1 MSESSISEVAR
12 YLIAARRD
20 HRQWDASDA
29 APLNDAGEAY
39 AVQDLVTGGLDAD
52 LGGWKTSAPDPHSD
66 PIAAPIYSAL
76 LHRTG
81 TQVPASELF
90 VIGIEG
96 EIAFRMKRDLPPL
109 GRPYSREDLLAA
121 TGEMLP
127 AIEIVDTRMTNG
139 LEESRHLI
147 LADNQSNGGLVIGL
161 RIVNWRNLNL
171 SRQAASVTVNGQVKY
186 SGIGA
191 NRAGDLFRLMAW
203 AADHCATR
211 KRPIRAGDI
220 ITTGTYT
227 GMILVEPGA
236 EVVVEF
242 PEIGR
247 VEVSFPVG
255 PEIPGRVG
263 Y

>member
-12 YLIAARRD
+12 YLIEARRD
-20 HRQWDASDA
+20 HRQWDASAA

-39 AVQDLVTGGLDAD
+39 AVQDLVMGGLDAD
-52 LGGWKTSAPDPHSD
+52 LGGWKTSAPDPHSV
-66 PIAAPIYSAL
+66 PITAPIYSAL

-81 TQVPASELF
+81 TQVPASQLF

-121 TGEMLP
+121 VGEMLP

-147 LADNQSNGGLVIGL
+147 LADNQSNGGLVIGPG
-161 RIVNWRNLNL
+161 IANWRNLDL
-171 SRQAASVTVNGQVKY
+171 SRQPASVTVNGQVKY
-186 SGIGA
+186 SGIAA